1 MTKTVCDICGNNNAK
16 FHCVVPMKNIY
27 NIKGGR
33 PEKLLHQFSQI
44 DLVEIDLCD
53 IHASFLA
60 NYLETWQKLY
70 E

>member
-1 MTKTVCDICGNNNAK
+1 MTKTVCDICGNDNAK

-27 NIKGGR
+27 NIKGGY
-33 PEKLLHQFSQI
+33 PEKLLHQFGQI

-53 IHASFLA
+53 IHAKFLA
-60 NYLETWQKLY
+60 NYLETWQKLH